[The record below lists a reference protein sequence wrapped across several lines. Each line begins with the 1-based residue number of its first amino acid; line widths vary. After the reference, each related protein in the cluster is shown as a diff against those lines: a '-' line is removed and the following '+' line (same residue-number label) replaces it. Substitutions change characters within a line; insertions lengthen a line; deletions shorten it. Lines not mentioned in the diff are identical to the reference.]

1 MSIEDA
7 IHPVLA
13 RYMRAPQVVRSAVG
27 SLYRALPARFKYGAA
42 HARFMRDVQQGFDGV
57 TAEQVEQR
65 LAETIATAC
74 LKVPAYARWAA
85 LAHDRRP
92 AFERLRELP
101 LTGKLDIKRALDQ
114 HIAVD
119 ASPRQRLATFTG
131 GSTAHPMHFYLE
143 RATSRPRETAYV
155 DWIDRHLLG
164 RRRDDWV
171 LSLRGRSVAGAQRP
185 AGEWT
190 VREPIKRH
198 LIVSSD
204 HLEAR
209 FMPRYIDA
217 LKAHRPRVIHA
228 FPSALYP
235 LARWLDAHPCPEFT
249 DGVRGILLTSETIY
263 GFQQALFR
271 RVFGH
276 AGIGHYGHSERVLMG
291 CTDDEGGSYR
301 FWPLYGYLELVDRD
315 GRVIDRPGVA
325 GEIVGTGFDNR
336 VMPFV
341 RYRTGDVGVW
351 ADVPRPGRAARLQRI
366 DGRLQEFVVCHD
378 QRLVSITTL
387 GAAHFS
393 ELAAA
398 QRIQFVQRVPGRL
411 TLRVVCPRPLRPAEA
426 DAVARA
432 VRVKTQGGCEVEV
445 EQVEAV
451 EFTPRG
457 KQQLLIQ
464 HLNLSAYF
472 GDSRVDTQAP
482 TDAPLPA

>member
-7 IHPVLA
+7 IHPMLA
-13 RYMRAPQVVRSAVG
+13 RYMRAPQLVRSAVG
-27 SLYRALPARFKYGAA
+27 SLYRALPARAKYGAA
-42 HARFMRDVQQGFDGV
+42 HAGFVRDVQQGFDGV
-57 TAEQVEQR
+57 AADEVEQR
-65 LAETIATAC
+65 LSATIATAC

-92 AFERLRELP
+92 AHERLRELP

-114 HIAVD
+114 YVAVD
-119 ASPRQRLATFTG
+119 ASPRQRLTTFTG

-164 RRRDDWV
+164 RRRGDWV
-171 LSLRGRSVAGAQRP
+171 LSLRGRSVPGAQRP

-209 FMPRYIDA
+209 YMPRYIA
-217 LKAHRPRVIHA
+217 VLRKHRPRVIHA

-249 DGVRGILLTSETIY
+249 DGVRGILLTSETIF
-263 GFQQALFR
+263 GFQRALFR
-271 RVFGH
+271 RVFGS

-291 CTDDEGGSYR
+291 CTDREGGEYR
-301 FWPLYGYLELVDRD
+301 FWPLYGHVELVDSD
-315 GRVIDRPGVA
+315 GAIIDRPGVA
-325 GEIVGTGFDNR
+325 GEIVGTSFDNG

-341 RYRTGDVGVW
+341 RYRTGDIGVW
-351 ADVPRPGRAARLQRI
+351 AEAPEPGRAARLARI
-366 DGRLQEFVVCHD
+366 DGRLQEFVVCRD
-378 QRLVSITTL
+378 RRLVSITTL

-398 QRIQFVQRVPGRL
+398 ERIQFVQQMPGQL
-411 TLRVVCPRPLRPAEA
+411 TLRVVCPRPLRRSEI
-426 DAVARA
+426 DAVATA
-432 VRVKTQGGCEVEV
+432 VRIKTQGGCEVQV
-445 EQVEAV
+445 EQVDAV
-451 EFTPRG
+451 ATTPRG

-464 HLNLSAYF
+464 QLDLSRYLGASP
-472 GDSRVDTQAP
+472 DPA
-482 TDAPLPA
+482 DAAADRSLTA